1 MQRRDPRT
9 FLEGVLAQ
17 VSELPPSV
25 HEQLFALV
33 DEKSGTKRAAK
44 IAQIIA
50 AVGHSKAEDE
60 DEDEEEE
67 SDDDEEEEDD
77 E

>member
-33 DEKSGTKRAAK
+33 EEKAGTKRAAK
-44 IAQIIA
+44 IAQILA
-50 AVGHSKAEDE
+50 AVGQPTKRDEDDSDEDE
-60 DEDEEEE
+60 DEDEDG
-67 SDDDEEEEDD
+67 DD
-77 E
+77 